1 MTPGYLDQLILDV
14 LSGDMEAL
22 ETVYNELEG
31 CVYTLALSILRS
43 PAAAQDVTQDTFVR
57 LCTSGAK
64 YKPCGL
70 GKSWVLTIT
79 RNLALRA
86 YKQNRRFADLENL
99 PESVFSDH
107 GKAEIDQ
114 LNRLLLSM
122 ALEHLREEDR
132 QIVLLHASGLKH
144 DEIASVVG
152 RPAATVRWKY
162 AQAIKK
168 LAGLTDS
175 NLTKEGTS
183 HEN

>member
-57 LCTSGAK
+57 LCTSGTK
-64 YKPCGL
+64 YKPQGL
-70 GKSWVLTIT
+70 GKAWVLTIA

-86 YKQNRRFADLENL
+86 YKENSRYTDADRL
-99 PESVFSDH
+99 PESFFSDH
-107 GKAEIDQ
+107 SKADTDQ
-114 LNRLLLSM
+114 FNRLVLSM
-122 ALEHLREEDR
+122 ALEALGEEDR